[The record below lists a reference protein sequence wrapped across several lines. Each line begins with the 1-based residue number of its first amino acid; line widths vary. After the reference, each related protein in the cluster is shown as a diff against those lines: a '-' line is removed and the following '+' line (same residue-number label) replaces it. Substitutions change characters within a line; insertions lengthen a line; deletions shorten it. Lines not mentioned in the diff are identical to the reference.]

1 MRRLPMR
8 HLKVCIAAALAASCA
23 VSCGAGAADATNPA
37 APNPAYVW
45 DLSELYPSDLAWET
59 ERAAIASTLPH
70 LAAFKSMLG
79 RDAASLARA
88 LKAISDVNRRLGRLE
103 TYASLKHDEDTRI
116 GANQQLTQKAELLR
130 TEFDK
135 ATSYVNPELVALG
148 RAKVEQFVAAE
159 PALKPFTYRL
169 RNTLRQAEHTLGDEA
184 EGVLAAAGVVTN
196 APDTAYSLLANADI
210 PWPTVTLADG
220 TSKRLDSQGYAATRD
235 VQNRDDR
242 KKVFD
247 AFFGAWS
254 KFRNSVG
261 ATLNG
266 SVQAQ
271 VFRAKARRYDT
282 GLAAALST
290 NNVPDTVYKT
300 LVAETNA
307 ALPVIYRYYAIRKRL
322 LKVDQLRYY
331 DMYVPLVDSK
341 AAFTPEAGQKLIL
354 EALAPLGPD
363 YVSTLAKGFGSRWVH
378 LYPQP
383 GKRSGAYMNPDAY
396 DVHPYLLINYTDD
409 YDGVSTV
416 AHEWGHAMHSLLAN
430 KAQPYQTAD
439 YPIFLAEI
447 ASTTNEMLLQDH
459 VIAKA
464 KTPEEKLY
472 YLNQALELIRGTFY
486 RQTMFAEFEL
496 KTHEAAERGEPLT
509 GEVFDRMYLDLL
521 KRYFG
526 DAQGVVKIDDAY
538 ASEWAYIPHF
548 YNDFYVYQYAT
559 SIAAAAYFAKG
570 IESGDPKAR
579 DNYLNVL
586 KAGGSDYPTDIL
598 KRAGL
603 DLASPAPYR
612 ALVAR
617 TAAIIDQMEALTR
630 GGAAKG
636 K

>member
-1 MRRLPMR
+1 MHRWTSC
-8 HLKVCIAAALAASCA
+8 VALAITLSFAHA
-23 VSCGAGAADATNPA
+23 NAAE
-37 APNPAYVW
+37 APNPKYVW
-45 DLSELYPSDLAWET
+45 DLSELYPSDTAWES
-59 ERAAIASTLPH
+59 ERAAIANALPG
-70 LAAFKSMLG
+70 LSAYKGTLG
-79 RDAASLARA
+79 RDAATLARA
-88 LKAISDVNRRLGRLE
+88 LRAISEINRRLDRLE
-103 TYASLKHDEDTRI
+103 TYAGLKHDEDTRI
-116 GANQQLTQKAELLR
+116 GANQLLTQKGELLH

-135 ATSYVNPELVALG
+135 ATSYLNPELVALG
-148 RAKVEQFVAAE
+148 RTKVEELIAAD
-159 PALKPFTYRL
+159 PALKVFAYRL
-169 RNTLRQAEHTLGDEA
+169 RNTLRRAEHTLGDEA
-184 EGVLAAAGVVTN
+184 EGVLAAAGALSTT
-196 APDTAYSLLANADI
+196 PDTTYSLLANADI

-220 TSKRLDSQGYAATRD
+220 TTKRLDSQGYAATRD

-242 KKVFD
+242 RRVFD
-247 AFFGAWS
+247 AFFGTWS

-261 ATLNG
+261 ATLGG
-266 SVQAQ
+266 SIHDQ
-271 VFRAKARRYDT
+271 VFKAKARHYDT
-282 GLAAALST
+282 GLAAALAA

-307 ALPVIYRYYAIRKRL
+307 ALPVIYRYYAIRKRM
-322 LKVDQLRYY
+322 LKVDQLHYY
-331 DMYVPLVDSK
+331 DMYVPLVSSK
-341 AAFTPEAGQKLIL
+341 AAFTPEAGEKLVL
-354 EALAPLGPD
+354 EAIAPLGRD
-363 YVSTLAKGFGSRWVH
+363 YAATLARGFGSRWMH

-383 GKRSGAYMNPDAY
+383 GKRSGAYMNPGAY

-430 KAQPYQTAD
+430 KAQPYETAD

-447 ASTTNEMLLQDH
+447 ASTTNEMLLQDY
-459 VIAKA
+459 VIAHA
-464 KTPEEKLY
+464 KTPQEKLY
-472 YLNQALELIRGTFY
+472 YLNEALELIRGTFY

-509 GEVFDRMYLDLL
+509 GEVFDKIYLDLL

-526 DAQGVVKIDDAY
+526 DAEGVVKIDDAY

-570 IESGDPKAR
+570 VESGGAKAR

-586 KAGGSDYPTDIL
+586 KAGGSDYPTEIL

-603 DLASPAPYR
+603 DLSDPAPYR

-630 GGAAKG
+630 SSR
-636 K
+636 

>member
-1 MRRLPMR
+1 MRRLTSG
-8 HLKVCIAAALAASCA
+8 LLLALA
-23 VSCGAGAADATNPA
+23 VSFGPVYAADAPVTDPK
-37 APNPAYVW
+37 YVW
-45 DLSELYPSDLAWET
+45 DLSELYPNEAAWEAD
-59 ERAAIASTLPH
+59 RKAIVDALPG
-70 LAAFKSMLG
+70 LAAYKGTLG
-79 RDAASLARA
+79 KDAATLAKA
-88 LKAISDVNRRLGRLE
+88 LRAISEVNRRLDRLE
-103 TYASLKHDEDTRI
+103 TYAGLKHDEDTRI
-116 GANQQLTQKAELLR
+116 GANQQLTQKGELLH

-135 ATSYVNPELVALG
+135 ATSYLNPELVGMG
-148 RAKVEQFVAAE
+148 RTKVEQFITAE
-159 PALKPFTYRL
+159 PALKNFTYRL
-169 RNTLRQAEHTLGDEA
+169 RNTLRRAEHTLGDEA
-184 EGVLAAAGVVTN
+184 EGVLAAAGAVSN

-220 TSKRLDSQGYAATRD
+220 STKRLDSQGYAATRD

-247 AFFGAWS
+247 AFFGTWG
-254 KFRNSVG
+254 KFRNTTG
-261 ATLNG
+261 ATLSG

-271 VFRAKARRYDT
+271 VFKAKARRYDT
-282 GLAAALST
+282 GLSSALAA

-331 DMYVPLVDSK
+331 DMYVPLVERKVS
-341 AAFTPEAGQKLIL
+341 FTPDEGQKLIL
-354 EALAPLGPD
+354 SAVAPLGPD
-363 YVSTLAKGFGSRWVH
+363 YVATLGKNFGARWVH
-378 LYPQP
+378 MYPQP
-383 GKRSGAYMNPDAY
+383 GKRSGAYMNPGAY

-416 AHEWGHAMHSLLAN
+416 AHEWGHAMHSVLAT
-430 KAQPYQTAD
+430 KAQPYETAD

-447 ASTTNEMLLQDH
+447 ASTTNEMLLQDY
-459 VIAKA
+459 VIAHA

-472 YLNQALELIRGTFY
+472 YLNEALELIRGTFY

-496 KTHEAAERGEPLT
+496 KTHEAVERGDPLT
-509 GEVFDRMYLDLL
+509 GEVLDKIYLDLL

-526 DAQGVVKIDDAY
+526 DAQGVVKIDDTY

-548 YNDFYVYQYAT
+548 YNDFYVYQYST
-559 SIAAAAYFAKG
+559 SIAAAAFFSKN
-570 IESGDPKAR
+570 IQSGDAKAR
-579 DNYLNVL
+579 DTYLNVL

-603 DLASPAPYR
+603 DLSNPAPYR

-617 TAAIIDQMEALTR
+617 TAAIIDQMEALT
-630 GGAAKG
+630 KG